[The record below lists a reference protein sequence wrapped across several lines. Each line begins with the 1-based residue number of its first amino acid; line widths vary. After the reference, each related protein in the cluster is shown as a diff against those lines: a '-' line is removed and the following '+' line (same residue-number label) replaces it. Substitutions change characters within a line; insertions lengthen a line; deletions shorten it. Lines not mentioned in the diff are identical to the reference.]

1 MVKEEKTDTR
11 NAEIYATVTMKI
23 SPQGSFV
30 EISDEHRLLSGS
42 QKEWLSMKV
51 GAVGLSIANEMFLHK
66 RMQSQQKALNGL
78 TLHFEAIDEDVEM
91 MKRKINAASGN
102 GTKTREIFLVLFI
115 LTSLMWLVLFL
126 MVTSPKP

>member
-1 MVKEEKTDTR
+1 MAKEEKTDTR

-23 SPQGSFV
+23 SPRGSFV

-51 GAVGLSIANEMFLHK
+51 GTVGFSIANEMFLDK

-78 TLHFEAIDEDVEM
+78 LRFIDEDVEM
-91 MKRKINAASGN
+91 MKREINATSGN
-102 GTKTREIFLVLFI
+102 CTKTRELLLVLFI